1 MATITPRERT
11 EWRVTCAA
19 RPKHNRV
26 FKRQAAAAAYA
37 QQLTVDEH
45 LQAHAVRITEHTET
59 VWLVRVRCK
68 GAPDVSKTFGRQS
81 DAKDWARKIEGD
93 IAQRQFV
100 DHPKADHTTLAEIL
114 RRYEGDRLAH
124 RKKNHPDRT
133 RVRRLADLPLAC
145 RSLSSLMPSDFVTF
159 RDERIKKVKG
169 TTVRKDLEMFSRV
182 IAIAMREW
190 EIYLPINPASGR
202 FFLCPEHQPGDT
214 RDRRLKLVHSA
225 TPQPLESGKRKA
237 KRQAYG
243 KTKELK
249 DRTPWVIEPWV
260 VAWMQMLQTEEQA
273 ILRACRYPNWFQPKK
288 PNAKLASV
296 RERAWRAAL
305 TRTKYRQRARTRLW
319 DYVSLALETG
329 LRRGELL
336 HVRWSQVDLDLGLLD
351 LPAEITKNGLPRLIP
366 LTLRAWRI
374 LRMQPRDG
382 EFVFGYKPDTVS
394 QAWDRARKRAGS
406 PDLRLHDLRHEATSR
421 LFERTTLRDSEIGSI
436 TGHTDPRMLQLYYNK
451 RPEEFV
457 KRFHDSFRDRQAMD
471 GAPPAR

>member
-1 MATITPRERT
+1 LATITPRERT

-26 FKRQAAAAAYA
+26 FKRQPAAAAYA

-100 DHPKADHTTLAEIL
+100 DHRKADHTTLASIL
-114 RRYEGDRLAH
+114 QRYEKDRLAH
-124 RKKNHPDRT
+124 RRHGHPDRT
-133 RVRRLADLPLAC
+133 RVRRLASLPIAC
-145 RSLSSLMPSDFVTF
+145 RPLSSLKPSDFVSF
-159 RDERIKKVKG
+159 RDERLQEVKG
-169 TTVRKDLEMFSRV
+169 ATVRKDLEMVSRV
-182 IAIAMREW
+182 IAVAMREW
-190 EIYLPINPASGR
+190 DIHLPLNPASGR
-202 FFLCPEHQPGDT
+202 YYKWPEPQAGDA

-225 TPQPLESGKRKA
+225 TPAPLESGKREARRDAAA
-237 KRQAYG
+237 KTTRV
-243 KTKELK
+243 KCH
-249 DRTPWVIEPWV
+249 TPWVIQSWV
-260 VAWMQMLQTEEQA
+260 VAWMQMPQTEEQA

-288 PNAKLASV
+288 ATAKPSSV
-296 RERAWRAAL
+296 RERAWRAR
-305 TRTKYRQRARTRLW
+305 RTSIKYRHREGMRLW
-319 DYVSLALETG
+319 AYVSLALETG

-336 HVRWSQVDLDLGLLD
+336 HVRWSHVNLEVGILD
-351 LPAEITKNGLPRLIP
+351 LPASITKNKLPRLIP

-374 LRMQPRDG
+374 LQTQPKVGDL
-382 EFVFGYKPDTVS
+382 VFGYKPDSVS
-394 QAWDRARKRAGS
+394 QAWDRARKRACS

-436 TGHTDPRMLQLYYNK
+436 TGHTDPRMLQRYYNK
-451 RPEEFV
+451 RPEECV

-471 GAPPAR
+471 GAPAT